1 MKMFEIR
8 VPYSETVY
16 GWTTYLVEADSLEE
30 AQEMLSNDDSPHYY
44 DQETD
49 HSDHYT
55 QFWDDAEW
63 EELVREDGR
72 VL

>member
-1 MKMFEIR
+1 MKKFEIK

-30 AQEMLSNDDSPHYY
+30 AREILLKDDHLYYY
-44 DQETD
+44 DEEVD

-63 EELVREDGR
+63 EETK
-72 VL
+72 

>member
-16 GWTTYLVEADSLEE
+16 GWTTYHVEAGSLEE
-30 AQEMLSNDDSPHYY
+30 AREMLLKDDYLYYY